1 MTITKSALPNFSSA
15 RALADEPR
23 ARTKRQRVLLS
34 VKKHAGRCAALA
46 FRRPSNAVLVDYL
59 QSALEPLVRE
69 AGLELPQPLS
79 RAALLSSVS
88 AAFAG
93 AAAGSGGFAFRAS
106 DAAGLPTT
114 PASIGGPQRPFD
126 PAFLS
131 AVERAQLYMQW
142 QLISGGDDCKVQV
155 CPESPDRL
163 RSLLRYCINSRDKR
177 VNTGFLTVT
186 CNFIIF

>member
-1 MTITKSALPNFSSA
+1 MHILTNTKIARPHLSSC
-15 RALADEPR
+15 ALADEPR

-34 VKKHAGRCAALA
+34 VRKHAGRCAALA

-69 AGLELPQPLS
+69 AGLEPPPPLS
-79 RAALLSSVS
+79 RAALLSSVAASS

-93 AAAGSGGFAFRAS
+93 AASRSGGFAFRAS

-155 CPESPDRL
+155 RPV
-163 RSLLRYCINSRDKR
+163 I
-177 VNTGFLTVT
+177 
-186 CNFIIF
+186 

>member
-1 MTITKSALPNFSSA
+1 MTLKTDGFLF
-15 RALADEPR
+15 LADEPR

-34 VKKHAGRCAALA
+34 VKKHAGRCSALA

-69 AGLELPQPLS
+69 AGLEPPQPLS
-79 RAALLSSVS
+79 RAALLSSAASS
-88 AAFAG
+88 AA
-93 AAAGSGGFAFRAS
+93 AAAAAFSGSGAGSGSGPGSGGFAFRAS

-114 PASIGGPQRPFD
+114 PATIGGPPRPFD

-131 AVERAQLYMQW
+131 AIERAQLYMQW

-155 CPESPDRL
+155 CPISHVHK
-163 RSLLRYCINSRDKR
+163 ISR
-177 VNTGFLTVT
+177 
-186 CNFIIF
+186 I

>member
-1 MTITKSALPNFSSA
+1 M
-15 RALADEPR
+15 
-23 ARTKRQRVLLS
+23 LLS

-69 AGLELPQPLS
+69 AGLEPPQPLS
-79 RAALLSSVS
+79 RAALLSSAS
-88 AAFAG
+88 AAAFAG

-142 QLISGGDDCKVQV
+142 QLISGGVDCKVQV
-155 CPESPDRL
+155 CPGRL
-163 RSLLRYCINSRDKR
+163 RSRLSY
-177 VNTGFLTVT
+177 
-186 CNFIIF
+186 